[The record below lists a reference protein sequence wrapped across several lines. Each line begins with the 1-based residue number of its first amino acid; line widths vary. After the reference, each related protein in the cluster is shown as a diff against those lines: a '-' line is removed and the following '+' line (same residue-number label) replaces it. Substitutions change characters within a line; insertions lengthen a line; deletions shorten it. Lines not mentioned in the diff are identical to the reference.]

1 MGAFPRQFKALT
13 QWGPV
18 PQQFKAL
25 THRGPVP
32 RWFKALTQ
40 RGSGPR
46 WFNALQEDCI
56 LEYVWLSLVPF
67 LIVIGMSI
75 WLKNILPG
83 LVVGILVGSILATAS
98 LLEGTQQAVTYIV
111 TTLANPTNMK
121 IIAFLYVFGGLVGMM
136 NVSGGIKGFSEWAG
150 ERITTERGLLG
161 LIWLTLPFTFMMPMF
176 RIMMI
181 GPIIKSLIKKM
192 NLSREKVGM
201 TLDISTESVIV
212 LLPVATAFV
221 GFMVSLVEGGISG
234 LNLGISAYEVFLLSI
249 LFNFYAIIMLLIGL
263 IQTFWSPRDQVRQS
277 TGEEQNP
284 EHFELHRIGIQ
295 IELSLVKAQPWHL
308 IVPVFL
314 LLGLSL
320 FLLWQDGIA
329 KGATTLF
336 EAFSM
341 ADATFVML
349 LAVFVTLI
357 ITFIFYMIRNEKL
370 NEVLFHFYD
379 GGNQM
384 MEAISLLILIWSLT
398 LAAEDLGFSAFVSST
413 LGSFLPAFLT
423 PAAIFVIGSV
433 VGYFIGSSW
442 GTWGLFMPL
451 GISLAVSTGA
461 SIPLTVG
468 AVFASGAFG
477 ALTSPL
483 GDTTITTASIL
494 DLDLIDYAQYKLKV
508 SAIGGVIAAALFVIG
523 SFVFS

>member
-1 MGAFPRQFKALT
+1 MNNT
-13 QWGPV
+13 
-18 PQQFKAL
+18 
-25 THRGPVP
+25 
-32 RWFKALTQ
+32 
-40 RGSGPR
+40 
-46 WFNALQEDCI
+46 
-56 LEYVWLSLVPF
+56 WLSLIPF
-67 LIVIGMSI
+67 IIVIGMSI

-83 LVVGILVGSILATAS
+83 LVMGILVGSILVSAD
-98 LLEGTQQAVTYIV
+98 LLSGTEQAVAYIV
-111 TTLANPTNMK
+111 TTLSDETNIK
-121 IIAFLYVFGGLVGMM
+121 IVGFLYLFGGLVGMM
-136 NVSGGIKGFSEWAG
+136 NIAGGIKGFSEWAG
-150 ERITTERGLLG
+150 KRIRSERGLLVF
-161 LIWLTLPFTFMMPMF
+161 IWITLPFTFMMPMF

-192 NLSREKVGM
+192 NLSKQKVGM

-234 LNLGISAYEVFLLSI
+234 LNLDMSAYEIFLLSI
-249 LFNFYAIIMLLIGL
+249 LFNFYAIIMLLIGI
-263 IQTFWSPRDQVRQS
+263 IQTFWRRKK
-277 TGEEQNP
+277 TGEQSGETHTDLEEK
-284 EHFELHRIGIQ
+284 EHEFHRMGIKK
-295 IELSLVKAQPWHL
+295 ELSLVKAQPWHL
-308 IVPVFL
+308 ILPVVL
-314 LLGLSL
+314 LLAFSL
-320 FLLWQDGIA
+320 FLLWQDGMA
-329 KGATTLF
+329 QGANTIF

-349 LAVFVTLI
+349 LAVFITLVLTFLFYI
-357 ITFIFYMIRNEKL
+357 IRREKMNEIL
-370 NEVLFHFYD
+370 YHFYD

-384 MEAISLLILIWSLT
+384 MEAISLLILIWALT
-398 LAAEDLGFSAFVSST
+398 LAAEDLGFSDFIGSS

-423 PAAIFVIGSV
+423 PAAIFVLGSV

-451 GISLAVSTGA
+451 GITLAVSTGA

-494 DLDLIDYAQYKLKV
+494 DMDLVNYARYKLKV
-508 SAIGGVIAAALFVIG
+508 SAIGGVIAAGLFIASG
-523 SFVFS
+523 FFIF

>member
-1 MGAFPRQFKALT
+1 MEGR
-13 QWGPV
+13 
-18 PQQFKAL
+18 
-25 THRGPVP
+25 
-32 RWFKALTQ
+32 
-40 RGSGPR
+40 
-46 WFNALQEDCI
+46 I
-56 LEYVWLSLVPF
+56 LDQTWLSLLPF
-67 LIVIGMSI
+67 IIVIAMSI

-83 LVVGILVGSILATAS
+83 LIVGILVGSIIVKS
-98 LLEGTQQAVTYIV
+98 DLLSGTEQSVSYIV
-111 TTLANPTNMK
+111 ATLSDETNIK
-121 IIAFLYVFGGLVGMM
+121 IIGFLYLFGGLVGMM
-136 NVSGGIKGFSEWAG
+136 NIAGGIKGFSEWAG
-150 ERITTERGLLG
+150 TRIRSERGLLG
-161 LIWLTLPFTFMMPMF
+161 FIWITLPFTFMMPMF

-192 NLSREKVGM
+192 NLSKQKVGL

-234 LNLGISAYEVFLLSI
+234 LNLGMSAYEVFLLSI
-249 LFNFYAIIMLLIGL
+249 LFNFYAIIMLLIGI
-263 IQTFWSPRDQVRQS
+263 IQTFWNPKRTEHKQVHKDL
-277 TGEEQNP
+277 EEQ
-284 EHFELHRIGIQ
+284 EHEFHRMGIKK
-295 IELSLVKAQPWHL
+295 ELSLVKAQPWHL
-308 IVPVFL
+308 IFPVTL
-314 LLGLSL
+314 LLAFSL
-320 FLLWQDGIA
+320 FLLWQDGVAQGA
-329 KGATTLF
+329 KTIF

-349 LAVFVTLI
+349 LAVFITLVL
-357 ITFIFYMIRNEKL
+357 TFVFYVIRREKMNEIL
-370 NEVLFHFYD
+370 YHFYD

-384 MEAISLLILIWSLT
+384 MEAISLLILIWALT
-398 LAAEDLGFSAFVSST
+398 LAAEDLGFSDFIGSS

-423 PAAIFVIGSV
+423 PAAIFVLGSV

-451 GISLAVSTGA
+451 GITLAVSTGA

-494 DLDLIDYAQYKLKV
+494 DMDIVDYARYKLKV
-508 SAIGGVIAAALFVIG
+508 SAIGGVIAAGLFIVGGFII
-523 SFVFS
+523 SS

>member
-1 MGAFPRQFKALT
+1 MNNT
-13 QWGPV
+13 
-18 PQQFKAL
+18 
-25 THRGPVP
+25 
-32 RWFKALTQ
+32 
-40 RGSGPR
+40 
-46 WFNALQEDCI
+46 
-56 LEYVWLSLVPF
+56 WLSLIPF
-67 LIVIGMSI
+67 LIVICMSI

-83 LVVGILVGSILATAS
+83 LVAGILIGSIIVSADLIS
-98 LLEGTQQAVTYIV
+98 GTEQSVAYIV
-111 TTLANPTNMK
+111 TTLSDETNIK
-121 IIAFLYVFGGLVGMM
+121 IVGFLYLFGGLVGMM
-136 NVSGGIKGFSEWAG
+136 NIAGGIKGFSEWAG
-150 ERITTERGLLG
+150 KRIRSERGLLVF
-161 LIWLTLPFTFMMPMF
+161 IWITLPFTFMMPMF

-192 NLSREKVGM
+192 NLSKQKVGM

-234 LNLGISAYEVFLLSI
+234 LDLDMSAYEIFLLSI
-249 LFNFYAIIMLLIGL
+249 LFNFYAIIMLLIG
-263 IQTFWSPRDQVRQS
+263 IVQTFWCRKK
-277 TGEEQNP
+277 TGEQNAEAHTDLEEK
-284 EHFELHRIGIQ
+284 EHEFHRMGIKK
-295 IELSLVKAQPWHL
+295 ELSLVKAQPWHL
-308 IVPVFL
+308 IFPVVL
-314 LLGLSL
+314 LLAFSL
-320 FLLWQDGIA
+320 FLLWQDGMSQGA
-329 KGATTLF
+329 KTIF

-349 LAVFVTLI
+349 LAVFITLVL
-357 ITFIFYMIRNEKL
+357 TFIFYIIRREKM
-370 NEVLFHFYD
+370 NEVLYHFYD

-384 MEAISLLILIWSLT
+384 MEAISLLILIWALT
-398 LAAEDLGFSAFVSST
+398 LAAEDLGFSDFIGSS

-423 PAAIFVIGSV
+423 PAAIFVLGSV

-451 GISLAVSTGA
+451 GITLAVSTGA

-494 DLDLIDYAQYKLKV
+494 DMDLVDYARYKLKV
-508 SAIGGVIAAALFVIG
+508 SAIGAVLAAALFIASG
-523 SFVFS
+523 LLIS